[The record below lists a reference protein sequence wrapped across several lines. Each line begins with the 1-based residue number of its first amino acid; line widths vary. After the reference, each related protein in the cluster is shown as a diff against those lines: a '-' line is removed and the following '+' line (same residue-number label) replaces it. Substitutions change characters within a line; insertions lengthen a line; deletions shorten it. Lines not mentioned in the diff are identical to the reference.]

1 MVALNL
7 SKVTEMVQNVITFK
21 EFKRLDVKIGTV
33 IEVERVPG
41 SDKLYKLQVDM
52 GNEIRQIVTG
62 LVDYY
67 EEEELKGKVIAVLLN
82 LKPAK
87 IFGQWSYGMLLAAEI
102 DDKLALLTVDRQIP
116 NGAKVT

>member
-1 MVALNL
+1 MSEV
-7 SKVTEMVQNVITFK
+7 SFK
-21 EFKRLDVKIGTV
+21 DFKKLDIRIGTV

-52 GNEIRQIVTG
+52 GDETRQIVTG

-67 EEEELKGKVIAVLLN
+67 SSEELKNKVIAVMIN

-87 IFGQWSYGMLLAAEI
+87 IFGQWSYGMLLAAEYG
-102 DDKLALLTVDRQIP
+102 DKLALLTTDREMP
-116 NGAKVT
+116 NGAEVT

>member
-1 MVALNL
+1 MSEV
-7 SKVTEMVQNVITFK
+7 SFK
-21 EFKRLDVKIGTV
+21 DFKKLDIRIGTV
-33 IEVERVPG
+33 AEVERVPG

-52 GNEIRQIVTG
+52 GNEARQIVTG

-67 EEEELKGKVIAVLLN
+67 SPEELRGKVIAVMTN

-87 IFGQWSYGMLLAAEI
+87 IFGQWSYGMLLAAEYG
-102 DDKLALLTVDRQIP
+102 DKLALLTTDREIP